1 MLMSAAEPVVALD
14 CAHEDTYEQHAC
26 KRLRVVLVDDNVE
39 IVAHV
44 AGMLGKDFEIVGKFY
59 DGESVLRELSRLKPN
74 VIVLD
79 ISMGKLS
86 GIEVAQ
92 RLRNSTCSAKI
103 VFLSVHDSSEFVSA
117 ALAAG
122 ASGYVFKSRLG
133 VDLIPAIVAAC
144 SGNLFVSSKQS

>member
-1 MLMSAAEPVVALD
+1 MLMSEAEPDATLE
-14 CAHEDTYEQHAC
+14 CAHADTHGQHAC
-26 KRLRVVLVDDNVE
+26 GHPRVVLVDDSVE
-39 IVAHV
+39 IVEHV

-92 RLRNSTCSAKI
+92 RLRHSTCSARI

-133 VDLIPAIVAAC
+133 VDLIPAIVAVC